1 MFACLLVSRYKQRAQ
16 HALIGGYYTVRPLPK
31 TRHFLGAHPALALFL
46 LALALRLAF
55 VLIIEPSPVFEGGD
69 TNWYM
74 QNGRDLVTTGKTAG
88 PLQTAPLY
96 PLLTG
101 VAQVIVPGG
110 PTEGRAYNDGEMQL
124 LRVTQAILAAVLVA
138 SVYRLA
144 ARLFSARAGWLAGL
158 IAAISPSLIIEAG
171 NLITEGVFLCFIFG
185 GLALYARALDGE
197 RTAPYA
203 AAGAL
208 FALATLTRAVFLLF
222 PLGIIAHLWLV
233 RRRAWARPALAL
245 LIAYTALLAP
255 WTVYNLAVWDR
266 LVIAGD
272 GLLGFVHQGATGKA
286 SPRDVD
292 ADLGLAPGDAS
303 ANRQEA
309 LRARIRESIF
319 DDPAGWAAHR
329 VKELGGAILQ
339 PHNTVYFPGES
350 IRDAVADWLREDRTV
365 SGLRDLTRIE
375 AFWPKLALYIFH
387 YAGLLLGA
395 AGMVWA
401 RRRWRALLPLYG
413 VAAYFLGIH
422 LVLLALPRYLFPLY
436 PVLWM
441 FAAAWLVEVA
451 FPRLAGSRSL

>member
-1 MFACLLVSRYKQRAQ
+1 
-16 HALIGGYYTVRPLPK
+16 VRPLAQA
-31 TRHFLGAHPALALFL
+31 RHFSGARPALTLFL

-55 VLIIEPSPVFEGGD
+55 VLILEPSPVFEGGD

-74 QNGRDLVTTGKTAG
+74 HNGRDLVTTGKTAG

-96 PLLTG
+96 PLLAG

-110 PTEGRAYNDGEMQL
+110 PSEGRAYNDGEMQL
-124 LRVTQAILAAVLVA
+124 LRVTQAILAAALVA
-138 SVYRLA
+138 SVYGLA

-158 IAAISPSLIIEAG
+158 VAAFSPSLIIEAG

-185 GLALYARALDGE
+185 GLALYVRALSGQ
-197 RTAPYA
+197 RAAPYA

-233 RRRAWARPALAL
+233 RRRGWARPALAL
-245 LIAYTALLAP
+245 LLVYVALLAP

-286 SPRDVD
+286 SPQDVD
-292 ADLGLAPGDAS
+292 EDLGLTPGDPS
-303 ANRQEA
+303 GDRQEA
-309 LRARIRESIF
+309 LRARIRESIL
-319 DDPAGWAAHR
+319 DDPLGWAAHR
-329 VKELGGAILQ
+329 LQELGGAILQ
-339 PHNTVYFPGES
+339 PHNTVHFPGES
-350 IRDAVADWLREDRTV
+350 IRDAAAGWLRSDRTAG
-365 SGLRDLTRIE
+365 GLRDLVRSE

-387 YAGLLLGA
+387 YTGLLLGA

-413 VAAYFLGIH
+413 VVAYFLGIH

-436 PVLWM
+436 PALWI
-441 FAAAWLVEVA
+441 FAAAWLAERVL
-451 FPRLAGSRSL
+451 PRLADLTPARR

>member
-1 MFACLLVSRYKQRAQ
+1 M
-16 HALIGGYYTVRPLPK
+16 RPLAQAPHYF
-31 TRHFLGAHPALALFL
+31 RARPALALFV

-55 VLIIEPSPVFEGGD
+55 VLILEPSPTFEGGD

-74 QNGRDLVTTGKTAG
+74 QNGRDLITTGKTAG

-96 PLLTG
+96 PLLAGLT
-101 VAQVIVPGG
+101 QVIVPGG

-124 LRVTQAILAAVLVA
+124 LRVTQAFLAAALVA
-138 SVYRLA
+138 SVYGLA
-144 ARLFSARAGWLAGL
+144 ARLFSARAGGLAGL
-158 IAAISPSLIIEAG
+158 VAALSPSLIIEAG

-185 GLALYARALDGE
+185 GLALYACALDRE
-197 RTAPYA
+197 RAAPYA

-208 FALATLTRAVFLLF
+208 LALATLTRAVFLLF
-222 PLGIIAHLWLV
+222 PLGIVAHLWLV

-245 LIAYTALLAP
+245 LITYAALLAP

-286 SPRDVD
+286 SPQDVD
-292 ADLGLAPGDAS
+292 ADLGLAPGDS
-303 ANRQEA
+303 STDRQEA

-319 DDPAGWAAHR
+319 DDPAGWAARR
-329 VKELGGAILQ
+329 VQELGGAILQ

-350 IRDAVADWLREDRTV
+350 IRDAAADWLREDRTLG
-365 SGLRDLTRIE
+365 GLRDLTRSE
-375 AFWPKLALYIFH
+375 AFWPKLALYVFH
-387 YAGLLLGA
+387 YAGLLPGA

-413 VAAYFLGIH
+413 IIVYFVGIH
-422 LVLLALPRYLFPLY
+422 LLLLALPRYLFPLY
-436 PVLWM
+436 PALWI
-441 FAAAWLVEVA
+441 FAAAWLVEA
-451 FPRLAGSRSL
+451 ALPRLAGSRGQQPSTDN